1 MRTATS
7 ARPLGRTPFTLAIA
21 HRAAIGTEILTAAE
35 RSEYDALRYDIR
47 RGDWL
52 AGRCAAKRAVARRRG
67 ASIHRLCL
75 VTQIAGAPTC
85 SLLAHGSW
93 TPLAV
98 TLSIGHCEGIAIAA
112 ASDLT
117 TPIGVDVERKGT
129 IAPPES
135 RLFLGPNERALRRLD
150 ATLAWVLKEA
160 AWKALR
166 LTPELPFAALEL
178 DVTDD
183 DRLLRGVR
191 IDSDWHPARAYVVR
205 LPRLLAMVAAVVTL
219 EAA

>member
-1 MRTATS
+1 MRTARS

-75 VTQIAGAPTC
+75 MTQIAGAPIC
-85 SLLAHGSW
+85 WLLAHGSW

-98 TLSIGHCEGIAIAA
+98 TLSIGHCDGVAVAA
-112 ASDLT
+112 ASDPT
-117 TPIGVDVERKGT
+117 TPVGVDVEREGT
-129 IAPPES
+129 IAPHER
-135 RLFLGPNERALRRLD
+135 RLFLGTGERALRRLD

-166 LTPELPFAALEL
+166 LNADLPFAALEL
-178 DVTDD
+178 DVTND

-191 IDSDWHPARAYVVR
+191 VDSEWQPARAYVVR
-205 LPRLLAMVAAVVTL
+205 LPRLLGMVAAVVAL

>member
-7 ARPLGRTPFTLAIA
+7 ARPLESTPFTLAIA
-21 HRAAIGTEILTAAE
+21 YRAAIGTEILTAAE
-35 RSEYDALRYDIR
+35 QSEYDALRYDIR

-75 VTQIAGAPTC
+75 VTQVAGAPTC

-93 TPLAV
+93 AQLAV
-98 TLSIGHCEGIAIAA
+98 NLSIGHCEGVAVAA

-117 TPIGVDVERKGT
+117 TPIGVDVEREGT
-129 IAPPES
+129 IAPHER
-135 RLFLGPNERALRRLD
+135 RLFLGTGERAMRRLD

-166 LTPELPFAALEL
+166 LSPELPFAALEL
-178 DVTDD
+178 DVTNDD
-183 DRLLRGVR
+183 CLLRGVR

-205 LPRLLAMVAAVVTL
+205 LPRLLAMVATVVTL